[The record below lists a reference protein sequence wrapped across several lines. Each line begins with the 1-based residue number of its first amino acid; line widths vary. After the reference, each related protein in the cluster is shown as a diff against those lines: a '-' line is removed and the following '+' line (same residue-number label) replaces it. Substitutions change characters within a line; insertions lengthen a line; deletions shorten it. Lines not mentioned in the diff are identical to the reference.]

1 MRNRGYSADW
11 LYQLKQK
18 NNIVSIISKYVRLEK
33 KGSKFWGCCPFH
45 NEKTP
50 SFTVDEGEGL
60 FYCFGCKESGDVISF
75 VQKYES
81 CDFYEAV
88 KILAKNAGMELPE
101 FSGDQDVIE
110 KKKSRERLLKML
122 DETYKHYMS
131 NLYEK
136 DAKPA
141 QEYVKKRG
149 FTRHELDD
157 FKIGYSK
164 DWTDLVKHLK
174 SLGYSYK
181 EMEEGGSI
189 GTKNGRT
196 YDVLSGRLVFPIF
209 NAFNECIGFSARS
222 LVPTNIAKYI
232 NTAETQ
238 VFKKGRVVFAINLVK
253 KLKQTEGI
261 DKIII
266 VEGQIDVIAM
276 HRAGFKTT
284 VACMGTAL
292 TQENAHELKKLTNNI
307 VLCFDGDSAGIKA
320 TIRSIEILRQEGFN
334 TTVASLP
341 EGKDP
346 DEILKTYGKEY
357 LSNIINSALSV
368 TDYLIENEKKN
379 YDLSLAEERGK
390 FASACIAHINKLS
403 SGAEKEPYLE
413 KLRDLTSIPIDI
425 LRRDEANIKTEIKK
439 DEGKVEENG
448 LNARENGNIRAVKFV
463 LASLIH
469 SKPFVNKKID
479 YSKLLPRF
487 KDIIDKAKVG
497 TSISSYYDYFDVEN
511 HPILKDALTMNFAGY
526 DANGERY
533 FDECL
538 WAIASGELVSKKD
551 ALAEEFKTITSQEER
566 MKIVQKI
573 SDITKMIRDKNME
586 EFYARKQD

>member
-11 LYQLKQK
+11 LYELKQK
-18 NNIVSIISKYVRLEK
+18 NNIVSVVSKYVRLEK

-50 SFTVDEGEGL
+50 SFTVDEGDGL

-88 KILAKNAGMELPE
+88 KILAKNAGMEVPE
-101 FSGDQDVIE
+101 FNGDQGVIE
-110 KKKSRERLLKML
+110 KKKSRERVLKML
-122 DETYKHYMS
+122 DDTYKHYMA
-131 NLYEK
+131 NLYEN

-141 QEYVKKRG
+141 QDYVKKRG
-149 FTRHELDD
+149 FTRHELED
-157 FKIGYSK
+157 FKIGYAK
-164 DWTDLVKHLK
+164 DWTDLVKYLK
-174 SLGYSYK
+174 GLGYTYK
-181 EMEEGGSI
+181 EMQDGGSI
-189 GTKNGRT
+189 GCKNNHT
-196 YDVLSGRLVFPIF
+196 YDVLAGRLVFPIF

-238 VFKKGRVVFAINLVK
+238 IFKKGRVVFAINLVK
-253 KLKQTEGI
+253 KLKQTQGI

-307 VLCFDGDSAGIKA
+307 VLCFDGDNAGVKA
-320 TIRSIEILRQEGFN
+320 TIRSIDILRQEGFN
-334 TTVASLP
+334 TLVASLP

-346 DEILKTYGKEY
+346 DEILKTYGKDY
-357 LSNIINSALSV
+357 LAKIINSAVPV

-379 YDLSLAEERGK
+379 FDLNSAEERGK
-390 FASACIAHINKLS
+390 FASACLVHINKLA

-425 LRRDEANIKTEIKK
+425 LRRDEEKIKGEVKK
-439 DEGKVEENG
+439 EETKVEEKG
-448 LNARENGNIRAVKFV
+448 LTARENGNIRAVKFV

-469 SKPFVNKKID
+469 QKPFVDKKID
-479 YSKLLPRF
+479 YTKLLPRYSE
-487 KDIIDKAKVG
+487 IIDKARNG
-497 TSISSYYDYFDVEN
+497 TSISSYYDYFDVN
-511 HPILKDALTMNFAGY
+511 NTPILKDTINMDFAGY
-526 DANGERY
+526 EASGAKY
-533 FDECL
+533 FEECI
-538 WAIASGELVSKKD
+538 WAIASSELTSKKD
-551 ALAEEFKTITSQEER
+551 ALAEEFKTISSQEER

-586 EFYARKQD
+586 EFYAR

>member
-18 NNIVSIISKYVRLEK
+18 NNIVSIVSKYIRLEK

-88 KILAKNAGMELPE
+88 KILAKNVGMEVPE
-101 FSGDQDVIE
+101 FSGDQGVIE
-110 KKKSRERLLKML
+110 KKKSRELVLKML
-122 DETYKHYMS
+122 DDTYKHYVN
-131 NLYEK
+131 NLYDK

-149 FTRHELDD
+149 FTRRELED
-157 FKIGYSK
+157 FKIGYAK
-164 DWTDLVKHLK
+164 DWTDLVKYLK
-174 SLGYSYK
+174 GLGYSY
-181 EMEEGGSI
+181 EQMLEGGSI
-189 GTKNGRT
+189 GNKNNRT
-196 YDVLSGRLVFPIF
+196 YDVLAGRLVFPIF
-209 NAFNECIGFSARS
+209 NSFNECIGFSARS

-253 KLKQTEGI
+253 KLKQTQGI

-320 TIRSIEILRQEGFN
+320 TLRSIEILRQEGFN
-334 TTVASLP
+334 TLIASLP

-346 DEILKTYGKEY
+346 DEILKTYGKDY
-357 LSNIINSALSV
+357 LAKIIDNALPV
-368 TDYLIENEKKN
+368 TDYLIENEKRN
-379 YDLSLAEERGK
+379 YDLSLAEERGR
-390 FASACIAHINKLS
+390 FASACIGHINKLPT
-403 SGAEKEPYLE
+403 GAEKEPYFE
-413 KLRDLTSIPIDI
+413 KLRDITSIPIDI
-425 LRRDEANIKTEIKK
+425 LRRDEQKIKGEDNK
-439 DEGKVEENG
+439 EGTKVEEKG
-448 LNARENGNIRAVKFV
+448 LIARENGNIRAMKFI

-469 SKPFVNKKID
+469 QKAFVNKKID
-479 YSKLLPRF
+479 YVKLLPRY
-487 KDIIDKAKVG
+487 KDIIERAING
-497 TSISSYYDYFDVEN
+497 TSISSYYDYFDVEAM
-511 HPILKDALTMNFAGY
+511 PILKDALNMDFSGY
-526 DANGERY
+526 DASGGKY
-533 FDECL
+533 FEECL
-538 WAIASGELVSKKD
+538 WAIVCGELMAKKD
-551 ALAEEFKTITSQEER
+551 ALANDFQNIANQEER
-566 MKIVQKI
+566 MRVVQKI
-573 SDITKMIRDKNME
+573 SDLTKMIKDKNME
-586 EFYARKQD
+586 EFYAR